1 MPRGPAQR
9 ETRGIVIGIRE
20 LERLREKFAHLEEAL
35 KQSPEL
41 ADAIG
46 EQQVASAKRRIRQ
59 TKKSPEGKP
68 WKPWSQKY
76 AKTRKR
82 QHSLL
87 IATGSLRDSITHN
100 VLSPGEVEVGSNLD
114 YARVHLMGSEDVPAR
129 PYLDTEGG
137 FGDPHDRA
145 EIREILRDFL
155 RGELSKEP

>member
-1 MPRGPAQR
+1 MARGPAQR
-9 ETRGIVIGIRE
+9 DTRGIVIGIRE
-20 LERLREKFAHLEEAL
+20 LERVREKFADLETAL
-35 KQSPEL
+35 KESTEL

-68 WKPWSQKY
+68 WQPWSQKY

-87 IATGSLRDSITHN
+87 IASGALRDSITHH

-114 YARVHLMGSEDVPAR
+114 YARAHLMGTEDIPAR

-137 FGDPHDRA
+137 FADPHDRA
-145 EIREILRDFL
+145 EIRDILRDFL
-155 RGELSKEP
+155 RDELSKP